1 MPLQNRVDPFGRIV
15 SYPERGL
22 LMGNRGGQLHGDD
35 GAIVREHASNS
46 WITCAPDF
54 RGRKR
59 QLMSPGQYTE
69 LFFLDEATALAAG
82 HRPCFE
88 CRPDAAKRFLVLFR
102 RMVGDRGAR
111 APAIDHQLKRER
123 RAPRFGYGSGK
134 VMVLADP
141 NELPAG
147 TMVGHLDEP
156 YLIGDGEMAAWTPGG
171 YRDPVPLPA
180 GEVAMLTPRTTVR
193 ILAAGYRPLLAEE
206 RPAGS

>member
-15 SYPERGL
+15 RYPERGL
-22 LMGNRGGQLHGDD
+22 LMGNRGGQLHDDD

-54 RGRKR
+54 RDRKR
-59 QLMSPGQYTE
+59 ELMAPGQYTE

-111 APAIDHQLKRER
+111 APAIDHRLKRER
-123 RAPRFGYGSGK
+123 RVPRFGYGSGK

-141 NELPAG
+141 TELPAG

-171 YRDPVPLPA
+171 YRDPVPLPT

-193 ILAAGYRPLLAEE
+193 ILAAGYRPLLA
-206 RPAGS
+206 SD